1 MNRNVIAAVALSL
14 AAVAAPTQ
22 AADWLLRV
30 GAHNVGPKSD
40 NHAVVNVDDG
50 TMLTFNVTYLFNE
63 NWGLEVLAALPFSHD
78 INLNTGG
85 RVAETKHLP
94 PTVSVQYHFL
104 PNAKFRPYVG
114 VGLNYTNFFD
124 EKTTGALAGTA
135 LSLDNSFGAAA
146 QLGADIAINDDWFF
160 NVDVRWM
167 DIDSDARLGGAS
179 IGSVAIDPIA
189 FGVSFGRKFSW

>member
-1 MNRNVIAAVALSL
+1 MNRKVIAAVALSL

-30 GAHNVGPKSD
+30 GAHNVNPKSD

-50 TMLTFNVTYLFNE
+50 TMLTFNLTYLFTE

-78 INLNTGG
+78 INLNAGG

-104 PNAKFRPYVG
+104 PNAKFRPYIG
-114 VGLNYTNFFD
+114 VGPTSPRF
-124 EKTTGALAGTA
+124 
-135 LSLDNSFGAAA
+135 
-146 QLGADIAINDDWFF
+146 Q
-160 NVDVRWM
+160 
-167 DIDSDARLGGAS
+167 
-179 IGSVAIDPIA
+179 
-189 FGVSFGRKFSW
+189 

>member
-1 MNRNVIAAVALSL
+1 
-14 AAVAAPTQ
+14 
-22 AADWLLRV
+22 
-30 GAHNVGPKSD
+30 
-40 NHAVVNVDDG
+40 
-50 TMLTFNVTYLFNE
+50 MLTFNLTYLFTE

-78 INLNTGG
+78 INLNAGG

-104 PNAKFRPYVG
+104 PNAKFRPYIG

-160 NVDVRWM
+160 DVDVRWM